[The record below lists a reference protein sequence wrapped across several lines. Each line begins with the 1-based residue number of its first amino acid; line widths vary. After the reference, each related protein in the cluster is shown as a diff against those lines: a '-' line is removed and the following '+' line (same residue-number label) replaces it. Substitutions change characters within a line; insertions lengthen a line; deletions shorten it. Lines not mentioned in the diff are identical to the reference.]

1 MQRKLYFFTWLKP
14 IIVVWAG
21 LSASQTFADNTWT
34 YHQEV
39 DRLNNQ
45 TYSITVSPLP
55 DRGLY
60 DQLKL
65 EMVCRDNVLQVVIDA
80 DSLIASQ
87 GRQFE
92 VEYQVDKNPPV
103 TIMMRV
109 SSDSKRRGYTNES
122 AKSLVD
128 ALLLGHDSI
137 FIRVK
142 TMIRDVLSGSIP
154 LNGAV
159 EPVQKVLSDCGL
171 SADTPSNPK
180 DAYKLSDF
188 ERDFS
193 ELNNS
198 QQQHVLEKLKTI
210 LHEFK

>member
-21 LSASQTFADNTWT
+21 LSASQAFADNTWT

-45 TYSITVSPLP
+45 TYSMTVSPLP

-65 EMVCRDNVLQVVIDA
+65 EIVCRDNALQVVVDA

-92 VEYQVDKNPPV
+92 VEYQVDKSPPV

-109 SSDSKRRGYTNES
+109 FPDSKRRGYTNEQ
-122 AKSLVD
+122 AKTLID
-128 ALLLGHDSI
+128 ALLLGHDNI

-142 TMIRDVLSGSIP
+142 TMIRDVLSGASP

-171 SADTPSNPK
+171 STGAPVNSG

-193 ELNNS
+193 QLNTT